1 MSGARAARVLITA
14 GGSGIGRAMAEG
26 FAAAGHQVWVTDV
39 NADSLSDLPAGW
51 QASVVDA
58 ADEDSVAALFA
69 EVRERW
75 DGLDVLCANAGIA
88 GPTALIEDI
97 ALEDWRKCVSVNLE
111 GCFLAAKYA
120 APLMKAARAGS
131 IIVTSST
138 AGQYGYPNRAPY
150 ASAKWAVIGLMKT
163 LAMELGPYGVR
174 ANAICPGAVE
184 GPRMEG
190 VLEREAAAK
199 GMSRDQ
205 VYEGYASG
213 TSMRSFVEAR
223 DIANMAVFL
232 GSDAARLVSGQVI
245 AVDGHTENPDPKV

>member
-51 QASVVDA
+51 QASVVEA

-69 EVRERW
+69 EVREQW
-75 DGLDVLCANAGIA
+75 GGLDVLCANAGIA

-120 APLMKAARAGS
+120 APLMKSARAGS